1 MHLVPGQFST
11 GFEGAKSMID
21 WGYALYIAGGGF
33 GTVFILLAVLAVIVW
48 ATSRLIVYFTREKS
62 NP

>member
-1 MHLVPGQFST
+1 
-11 GFEGAKSMID
+11 MID